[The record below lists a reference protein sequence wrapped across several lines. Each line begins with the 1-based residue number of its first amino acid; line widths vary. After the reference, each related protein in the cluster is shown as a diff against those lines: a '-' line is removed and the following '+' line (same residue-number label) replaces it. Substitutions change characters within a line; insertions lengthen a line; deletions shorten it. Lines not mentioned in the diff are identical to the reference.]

1 MNTSFPLLATFVAN
15 EFNIDL
21 DIIHSFL
28 VVDPNQESGGD
39 LTFVKGIHWNYSKR
53 RVMLSEEALTELLEW
68 DEARKLRRKIRHL
81 QSAGK
86 TALARAIKCCMQN
99 ADIDKE

>member
-1 MNTSFPLLATFVAN
+1 MKRTFPLLATFVAN
-15 EFNIDL
+15 EFTIDL

-53 RVMLSEEALTELLEW
+53 RVMLSEFALSELLEW

-86 TALARAIKCCMQN
+86 TALAPPITCCMKN
-99 ADIDKE
+99 ADIDNE

>member
-1 MNTSFPLLATFVAN
+1 L
-15 EFNIDL
+15 
-21 DIIHSFL
+21 
-28 VVDPNQESGGD
+28 
-39 LTFVKGIHWNYSKR
+39 
-53 RVMLSEEALTELLEW
+53 LSEEALTELLEW

-86 TALARAIKCCMQN
+86 TALARAITCCMQN

>member
-1 MNTSFPLLATFVAN
+1 MKRTFPLLATFVAN

-28 VVDPNQESGGD
+28 VMDRNQESRGD

-53 RVMLSEEALTELLEW
+53 RVMLSEEALSELLEW
-68 DEARKLRRKIRHL
+68 DEDRKIRRKMNFL
-81 QSAGK
+81 RSVGT
-86 TALARAIKCCMQN
+86 TALARSIKRYMQN
-99 ADIDKE
+99 ADIEKD

>member
-28 VVDPNQESGGD
+28 VMDPNQESRGD
-39 LTFVKGIHWNYSKR
+39 LIFVKGIHWNYSKR
-53 RVMLSEEALTELLEW
+53 RVMLSEEALSELLEW
-68 DEARKLRRKIRHL
+68 DEARKIRRKIRHL

-86 TALARAIKCCMQN
+86 TALARAINCSMQN
-99 ADIDKE
+99 ADIEKE

>member
-1 MNTSFPLLATFVAN
+1 MKRTFPLLATFVAN
-15 EFNIDL
+15 EFTIDL

-53 RVMLSEEALTELLEW
+53 RVMLSEFALSELLEW

-86 TALARAIKCCMQN
+86 TALARAITCCMQN
-99 ADIDKE
+99 ADIDNE